1 MPNHGQELGNLDFDA
16 MIGGP
21 LVSVVNAQ
29 AQSSMATV
37 DFIKSVGFDEN
48 GKLLQTTFGYKK
60 DVETLDAD
68 GNPTGE
74 IQEKD
79 FELSV
84 PFLTMLPIPCLRIEE
99 ATVDFNAKI
108 ASVQHREVNTN
119 MKFGSELTASAKWL
133 WGSAKLKTSF
143 SYQRNTRQGNKT
155 TRTYSMAVHVRAIGD
170 EMPAGTERLL
180 GILENSIK
188 ESEKGA

>member
-1 MPNHGQELGNLDFDA
+1 MATHGQELGNLDFDA

-21 LVSVVNAQ
+21 LISVVNAQ

-48 GKLLQTTFGYKK
+48 GKLLQTTFAYKK

-84 PFLTMLPIPCLRIEE
+84 PFLTMLPIPCLRVEE

-108 ASVQHREVNTN
+108 TSAQHRQVDTN

-155 TRTYSMAVHVRAIGD
+155 ARTYSMAIHVRAVGD